1 MTMERATGKRSG
13 EGERPLILFDFGGT
27 LNSNGDHWGALFRQ
41 MLTRLFPGHP
51 VEVLEGAYIASERR
65 LSAEGL
71 EHEGFDETLRR
82 QIGYQFE
89 SLGAGDRRDESM
101 EEAARFYAEACSR
114 MEEVRLLFADL
125 VSAADVG
132 IVSNFYGN
140 IPAIVEEFRLGEYLS
155 VVVDSAL
162 AGVRKPDPAIWLHA
176 IEVAGGNAE
185 HSIIVGD
192 SWKNDI
198 APALAIGARAVWY
211 RGLEWRPT
219 DRVDEGVVQVRSI
232 AELRNA
238 LERFVREFEEARS
251 VPEQTNGNQSGEN

>member
-1 MTMERATGKRSG
+1 MKTERTTG

-41 MLTRLFPGHP
+41 MLTRLFPNHP

-89 SLGAGDRRDESM
+89 SLGADHRRGESM
-101 EEAARFYAEACSR
+101 EEAARFYAEACGR
-114 MEEVRLLFADL
+114 MDEVRSLIADL
-125 VSAADVG
+125 GVAAEVG

-155 VVVDSAL
+155 VIVDSAL

-176 IEVAGGNAE
+176 IDVAGGSVE
-185 HSIIVGD
+185 RTIIVGD

-219 DRVDEGVVQVRSI
+219 DDVDEGVVQVRSI
-232 AELRNA
+232 AELRSA
-238 LERFVREFEEARS
+238 LEGIMREIGNADSR
-251 VPEQTNGNQSGEN
+251 PEQATGDQSDEN